1 MCFGVWFRV
10 FNFWTTMKIKPPS
23 ILSKNW
29 QLKLALW
36 FLALIIIPSFLL
48 AYFAGRALEA
58 ERLVYRQRVVASY
71 ERLARFATSEISQL
85 IDAERQRWLEN
96 IAPRNLLALP
106 GEEQERLL
114 NQLLANDS
122 LISDAYLVSS
132 AGRVIYP
139 LAGQIFYEQSSVALG
154 RETVPELETWLLKFR
169 QLTEQAED
177 LEFKENNPAG
187 AIRIYQGIAD
197 TFPAPHLKAIALGEI
212 ARIYLFRAE
221 WQIAHDYYG
230 QIIENY
236 PEARD
241 LHNLHLRFYAKYQ
254 RVVTLDNMNRR
265 EEAMNALLELYRDL
279 LNHSDEVNR
288 TQYDFFVER
297 IQEFFRRLIT
307 GFEGEKQQEYST
319 LYSRLQ
325 EQKKKNIGAKYLVE
339 KLHQRLSRD
348 IIERGTYRNRF
359 KFLSDYAVEQ
369 PYLVAYILLSRT
381 ENQVVE
387 AALGLEINLE
397 QLKKQIFPRIMNE
410 ENYPEDVAIAV
421 LDENRKI
428 VLGGEENLLN
438 RPAVLLPLRDPL
450 NFWQLGVFPT
460 AQNPLLQGG
469 FRALYLKLGGIFLLW
484 LFIIAG
490 SAALLYHL
498 RKQQLLSLQKS
509 TFISSV
515 THELKTPLTSIRMFA
530 EFLAKREGFQGDAE
544 ARKYLRILQAES
556 ERLARMV
563 DNVLDYSKIERGVK
577 KYQFEY
583 EEAEAVVRTAVDAFR
598 YYAETQ
604 GIDIQLDL
612 PDSLGEVYIDRHAII
627 QALLN
632 LLSNAAKYSPDKTP
646 VAVSARESDGFLAI
660 RVCDRGIGIEKKHLK
675 HIFDDYYRV
684 EDGKAAYVAG
694 TGLGLALVKH
704 VVEAHGGEVAV
715 ESEYG
720 KGSTFTIKLPLKS

>member
-1 MCFGVWFRV
+1 
-10 FNFWTTMKIKPPS
+10 MKIKPLS
-23 ILSKNW
+23 IFLSKHW

-58 ERLVYRQRVVASY
+58 ERLAYRQRVVASY
-71 ERLARFATSEISQL
+71 ERLARFAASEISRL
-85 IDAERQRWLEN
+85 IEAERQRWMAQ
-96 IAPRNLLALP
+96 ISPRSLLALP
-106 GEEQERLL
+106 GEAQERLL
-114 NQLLANDS
+114 NQLLATDS
-122 LISDAYLVSS
+122 LISNAYLVNSS
-132 AGRVIYP
+132 GRVIYP
-139 LAGQIFYEQSSVALG
+139 VQGQISYEPPSP
-154 RETVPELETWLLKFR
+154 VPGQESLPGFESWLLKFR

-177 LEFKENNPAG
+177 LEFKENNPAA
-187 AIRIYQGIAD
+187 AIRIYQEIAS
-197 TFPAPHLKAIALGEI
+197 TFPVPRLKAIALGEI

-221 WQIAHDYYG
+221 WQTAYDYYS
-230 QIIENY
+230 QIIEKY
-236 PEARD
+236 PQARD

-265 EEAMNALLELYRDL
+265 AEAMNALLELYRDL
-279 LNHSDEVNR
+279 LDHSDEVNR

-297 IQEFFRRLIT
+297 IQKFFQRLIS
-307 GFEGEKQQEYST
+307 GFEGERKREYSA

-348 IIERGTYRNRF
+348 IIERNTYRNRF

-369 PYLVAYILLSRT
+369 PYLVAYILLSRI

-397 QLKKQIFPRIMNE
+397 WLKKQIFPRLMNK
-410 ENYPEDVAIAV
+410 ENYPEDVAMAI

-428 VLGGEENLLN
+428 VLGGEESLLN
-438 RPAVLLPLRDPL
+438 RPVVLLPLRDPL
-450 NFWQLGVFPT
+450 DFWQLGIFPT

-469 FRALYLKLGGIFLLW
+469 GRTLYLKLGGIFLLW

-490 SAALLYHL
+490 SVALLYHL

-515 THELKTPLTSIRMFA
+515 THELKTPLTSIRIFA
-530 EFLAKREGFQGDAE
+530 EFLAKRESFQGDAE

-583 EEAEAVVRTAVDAFR
+583 EEAEAVIRSAVDAFR

-604 GIDIQLDL
+604 GIDIQVDL

-632 LLSNAAKYSPDKTP
+632 LLSNAAKYSLDKTP
-646 VAVSARESDGFLAI
+646 VVVSAREREGFLVI

-675 HIFDDYYRV
+675 HIFEDYYRV
-684 EDGKAAYVAG
+684 EDGKAAHVAG
-694 TGLGLALVKH
+694 SGLGLALVKH

-720 KGSTFTIKLPLKS
+720 KGSAFTIKLPLRR